1 MASSNVPD
9 NGRLSNLNPQPPF
22 FKLSADLRNALY
34 GLVLPTVPT
43 GYKVLVSQATEP
55 NAEPALLQVDKQ
67 IRAEAASLY
76 YSNIFQVEVEADSLY
91 VLGDW
96 AAPLAR
102 TDFANLKRLEI
113 TFSIE
118 EKHLQQGIDEK

>member
-9 NGRLSNLNPQPPF
+9 RGHLSNLNPQPSLVN
-22 FKLSADLRNALY
+22 LSGELRNTLY
-34 GLVLPTVPT
+34 GLVLPTVTT

-55 NAEPALLQVDKQ
+55 NAEPALLQVNKQ

-91 VLGDW
+91 VLADW
-96 AAPLAR
+96 AVPLAR
-102 TDFANLKRLEI
+102 TDFANLGRLEI

-118 EKHLQQGIDEK
+118 EKHLQQGIDEE